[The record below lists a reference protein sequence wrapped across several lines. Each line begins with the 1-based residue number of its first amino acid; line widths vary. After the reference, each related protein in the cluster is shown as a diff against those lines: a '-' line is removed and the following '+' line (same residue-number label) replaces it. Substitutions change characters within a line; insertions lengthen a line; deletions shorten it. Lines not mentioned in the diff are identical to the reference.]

1 MKHMKLCR
9 DCRHYTAGLL
19 PLCGHP
25 LTALPDPVE
34 GGTTRPTCTSARL
47 GFGAK
52 CGEAGA
58 LYEAKSIT
66 EAA

>member
-1 MKHMKLCR
+1 MKLCR
-9 DCRHYTAGLL
+9 DCRHYTPALL

-25 LTALPDPVE
+25 QTASVDPVE
-34 GGTTRPTCTSARL
+34 GGTSRPTCTGARL

-58 LYEAKSIT
+58 LFEARAE
-66 EAA
+66 EAAA